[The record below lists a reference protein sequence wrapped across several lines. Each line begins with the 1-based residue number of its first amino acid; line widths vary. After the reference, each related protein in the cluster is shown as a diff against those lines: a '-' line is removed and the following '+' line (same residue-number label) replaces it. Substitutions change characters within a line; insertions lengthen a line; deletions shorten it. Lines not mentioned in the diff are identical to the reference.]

1 LLELNNLASRD
12 WEFDYGLTLGERSL
26 FRFRAIYA
34 PIQLLGIPSYT
45 ADGNYGANRMRYEAL
60 LTTTF

>member
-1 LLELNNLASRD
+1 MFQL
-12 WEFDYGLTLGERSL
+12 
-26 FRFRAIYA
+26 RAIYA

-45 ADGNYGANRMRYEAL
+45 LDNNSGANSMRYEAL